1 MRLREVLSGLS
12 FCATALLLAS
22 APLPAYAHRV
32 DVTRPCTRVGTAG
45 DDLLL
50 GTPARDVLCG
60 RGGDDVLA
68 GLGGGDILRGGA
80 GKDRIE
86 GGGGSDLMF
95 GGPGKDALY
104 GYDGVHDHLIG
115 GLGVDRARGDRL
127 LDLVRAEARA

>member
-1 MRLREVLSGLS
+1 MATTSLPGSAAGTS
-12 FCATALLLAS
+12 CA
-22 APLPAYAHRV
+22 
-32 DVTRPCTRVGTAG
+32 
-45 DDLLL
+45 
-50 GTPARDVLCG
+50 
-60 RGGDDVLA
+60 
-68 GLGGGDILRGGA
+68 A

-115 GLGVDRARGDRL
+115 GLGADPARGDRL